1 MMEMINI
8 AVETNGGT
16 WVNVAGNDEKAHV
29 NIYNNNPRETH
40 DSIHINIDYD
50 DESFSITEK
59 NDGKTDP
66 PTDCKCYLTTACMKH
81 FKNNFEDDCYELRVL
96 RWFRDNFVMPDDI
109 KHYYQI
115 APVIVAA
122 IEKEE
127 KSDIIY
133 DYIYDNVVDYCVESI
148 VAGEYDKA
156 YLRYKNSILALEEQF
171 ARQYLNEKLVNVLK
185 SKTFY

>member
-1 MMEMINI
+1 
-8 AVETNGGT
+8 
-16 WVNVAGNDEKAHV
+16 
-29 NIYNNNPRETH
+29 
-40 DSIHINIDYD
+40 
-50 DESFSITEK
+50 
-59 NDGKTDP
+59 
-66 PTDCKCYLTTACMKH
+66 MKH

-133 DYIYDNVVDYCVESI
+133 DYIYDNVVDYCVDSI

-156 YLRYKNSILALEEQF
+156 YLRYKIV
-171 ARQYLNEKLVNVLK
+171 Y
-185 SKTFY
+185 